1 MFGNI
6 HLPSHVGLHA
16 CVLNCF
22 CWVRLL
28 GTPWISAHQAHC
40 PWDSPGKNTGVG
52 FHFLLWGI
60 FPTQGSNPQ
69 FLCLLHW
76 QAGSLPL
83 ATPGKPPVCD
93 GGEQNKSHINS
104 FSFISLAKPE
114 FCDDSQEGERMSG
127 LTFCQTWAP
136 SFSFL
141 LSCDLTPSEM
151 SLHCTDAYS
160 PHTSGC

>member
-1 MFGNI
+1 MKIILGRY
-6 HLPSHVGLHA
+6 LTHVWEYPLTFSRRLA
-16 CVLNCF
+16 CVCAKLL
-22 CWVRLL
+22 LL
-28 GTPWISAHQAHC
+28 GPTFGDPM
-40 PWDSPGKNTGVG
+40 DFSPPGSLSMGLSRQEYWSG
-52 FHFLLWGI
+52 FPFPSLGDLPYPGI
-60 FPTQGSNPQ
+60 NPQ

-127 LTFCQTWAP
+127 LTFCQT
-136 SFSFL
+136 
-141 LSCDLTPSEM
+141 
-151 SLHCTDAYS
+151 
-160 PHTSGC
+160 